1 MASPPITYV
10 RRLGLFSATM
20 AVMGGIIGGGI
31 FRTPAVV
38 AQRTGSASL
47 ALLAW
52 TLGGAVALAGAFCYA
67 ELAERRPL
75 AGGAYVYLRDA
86 FGPRLAFLYGW
97 TELLVIQS
105 GGTAAVALT
114 FASYLGALT
123 GLPQHAE
130 VPVAIGA
137 IALLAGVNYV
147 GVQAAAITGNVATV
161 LKLLALAILIAVCL
175 ALPTG
180 TATETTAIAASHTP
194 QPAVLMLGAA
204 LVPVLFTYGGWQQ
217 TNMIAEEI
225 CDAPRTLPRALLLG
239 VAGVVAVYLL
249 ANLGYLRVLGVA
261 GVAASTAPAADAMQ
275 AVVGPVGRKLIA
287 AGITVSTFGFLNLNL
302 MVTPRLVQT
311 MAADGLFFAP
321 LARIHPQ
328 YRTPSAA
335 ILVFGAWAIVLL
347 LSGSFGQLLDYTVF
361 GDWIFFGLTGAALF
375 TFRRREGAA
384 RPDGMPLRFR
394 APGFPV
400 VPGFFVLAAL
410 LVLVGIVG
418 TGPANAARGA
428 VILGLG
434 LLVYPF
440 WRRRQLAMQSRSA
453 VPSSTPSRKPA
464 P

>member
-1 MASPPITYV
+1 MASPPVTYV

-38 AQRTGSASL
+38 AQRTGSGSL

-67 ELAERRPL
+67 ELAERRPS

-180 TATETTAIAASHTP
+180 PAVETTAIAASHTP

-239 VAGVVAVYLL
+239 VAGVVTVYLL
-249 ANLGYLRVLGVA
+249 ANVGYLRVLGVS
-261 GVAASTAPAADAMQ
+261 GVAASTAPAADAVQ
-275 AVVGPVGRKLIA
+275 AVVGPIGRKLIA

-302 MVTPRLVQT
+302 LVTPRLVQT

-375 TFRRREGAA
+375 VFRRREGGAG
-384 RPDGMPLRFR
+384 PGGTPLRFR

-410 LVLVGIVG
+410 LVLMGIVG
-418 TGPANAARGA
+418 TGPANAAKGA
-428 VILGLG
+428 MILGLG

-440 WRRRQLAMQSRSA
+440 WRRRQLEMQSRSA
-453 VPSSTPSRKPA
+453 VTSSTPSRKVGP
-464 P
+464 